1 MQDSCSSVRD
11 SGARGCPS
19 GVNGTAVSG
28 NEASCRAVYADAPL
42 NTLAVVPM
50 PTEGVHAGRALR
62 VLGRRWGGWV
72 GGWVVGGGGG
82 GGARAAPHLGVA
94 AVALAMEAACQPAR
108 VRQQRWQ
115 RGNVGSRLACCAEPC
130 DALACEAHC
139 SPRRSVLVC
148 PSLQATTITSLIRA
162 RTRRRFVPPPPLMLR
177 LVLLMPMPLLLLWL
191 LEGEEAQ
198 AGTRG
203 WGAAPQGSFRRAA
216 RLAALSLP
224 LALTSLALLPPFAC
238 LPSDQQ
244 GLLLHLQLLQL
255 HPGVQPG
262 GE

>member
-1 MQDSCSSVRD
+1 M
-11 SGARGCPS
+11 
-19 GVNGTAVSG
+19 
-28 NEASCRAVYADAPL
+28 
-42 NTLAVVPM
+42 
-50 PTEGVHAGRALR
+50 
-62 VLGRRWGGWV
+62 GWV
-72 GGWVVGGGGG
+72 GGWVVGGGGGG